1 MRLTIRQY
9 LLLLI
14 GASILVFNGF
24 LWYSLSQQQAKTAQ
38 VFDQS
43 LRSTLSE
50 VAYLLSKDLQSPD
63 RVDFFKAYLE
73 RIAATN
79 DAIDALVL
87 AQGSHVLLSTDPSI
101 DQVPRRDEVVLVTS
115 RELPDLGRIRAYES
129 EVRYYQGN
137 QPRYLRLYALLD
149 RTYLQSRIELDYSH
163 LLLQLGL
170 PPVVILLLLWWM
182 LHRSL
187 SRPLEALRQF
197 AYYQSYT
204 PRMFW
209 LRELEAIRSSML
221 QTYQRLEQE
230 KEELY
235 KLSTTDSLS
244 GLANRN
250 SLDQRLS
257 WLISDAARNKQ
268 EFAVFFLDLDNFKS
282 VNDSQGHKIGDQLLV
297 MVSEQLRE
305 VIRNSDIIARV
316 GGDEFVFV
324 LSNYHSHLEL
334 TRIADRVLE
343 RLSRPWVVEGYQLF
357 ISGSIGIALYPK
369 DGSDTVTLLK
379 NADIAMYQAK
389 KRGRNQYAYFTE
401 EVNREIQQ
409 DIALSKE
416 MRQGL
421 EVGEFELHYQP
432 QTDSF
437 SGEIIGIEALVRW
450 NHPGRDLIP
459 PDRFI
464 PLAERTGLIIDLGDW
479 ILNEALRQQV
489 EWRDRHGID
498 LDMAVNISALQ
509 FHDDH
514 FESRLDKALDG
525 SGADPARVHL
535 EITETL
541 LMQHAD
547 AYLDRLQRIH
557 QRGFRFALDDFGT
570 GYSSLAYLKTFP
582 IDILKIDRMFIRD
595 HDTVSGSIFLET
607 IVKMAHTLQ
616 LDVICEGV
624 ESAEQLEYLVRIG
637 CESYQG
643 YYCARPLPAADFLT
657 FMRRRK
663 LSLVGEGDGSG

>member
-1 MRLTIRQY
+1 MKLGIRQY
-9 LLLLI
+9 LLLLF
-14 GASILVFNGF
+14 GGSILTYNLFF
-24 LWYSLSQQQAKTAQ
+24 WYGLGRQHEKTVQ
-38 VFDQS
+38 VLDQN
-43 LRSTLSE
+43 LRATLSE
-50 VAYLLSKDLQSPD
+50 VAYLLSKDLQRPERAD
-63 RVDFFKAYLE
+63 YFKTYFE

-79 DAIDALVL
+79 DAIEALVL
-87 AQGSHVLLSTDPSI
+87 AQGSHVLLSSEPSI
-101 DQVPRRDEVVLVTS
+101 DRVPRRDQVALVS
-115 RELPDLGRIRAYES
+115 DRRLPDLDSVRAYET
-129 EVRYYQGN
+129 EVRYFDGS
-137 QPRYLRLYALLD
+137 QPRYLRLHTLLD
-149 RTYLQSRIELDYSH
+149 PGHIRSRIQLDYSQ
-163 LLLQLGL
+163 LLLQPGL
-170 PPVVILLLLWWM
+170 PPLLILLLGGL

-221 QTYQRLEQE
+221 QTYQRLEEE
-230 KEELY
+230 KAELY

-268 EFAVFFLDLDNFKS
+268 EFAVLFLDLDTFKS
-282 VNDSQGHKIGDQLLV
+282 VNDVQGHKIGDQLLV

-324 LSNYHSHLEL
+324 LSNYHSHIEL

-343 RLSRPWVVEGYQLF
+343 RLSQPWVVEGYQLF

-421 EVGEFELHYQP
+421 ESSNSTTSP
-432 QTDSF
+432 RPT
-437 SGEIIGIEALVRW
+437 A
-450 NHPGRDLIP
+450 
-459 PDRFI
+459 
-464 PLAERTGLIIDLGDW
+464 
-479 ILNEALRQQV
+479 
-489 EWRDRHGID
+489 
-498 LDMAVNISALQ
+498 SA
-509 FHDDH
+509 
-514 FESRLDKALDG
+514 
-525 SGADPARVHL
+525 AR
-535 EITETL
+535 
-541 LMQHAD
+541 
-547 AYLDRLQRIH
+547 
-557 QRGFRFALDDFGT
+557 
-570 GYSSLAYLKTFP
+570 
-582 IDILKIDRMFIRD
+582 
-595 HDTVSGSIFLET
+595 
-607 IVKMAHTLQ
+607 
-616 LDVICEGV
+616 
-624 ESAEQLEYLVRIG
+624 
-637 CESYQG
+637 
-643 YYCARPLPAADFLT
+643 
-657 FMRRRK
+657 
-663 LSLVGEGDGSG
+663 SLVSRPWCAGIIRAAARLRRIASSPWPNAPD

>member
-1 MRLTIRQY
+1 M
-9 LLLLI
+9 LLI
-14 GASILVFNGF
+14 GASIVVFNLF
-24 LWYSLSQQQAKTAQ
+24 FWYGLNQQQTKTAQ
-38 VFDQS
+38 VFDQN
-43 LRSTLSE
+43 LRATLSE
-50 VAYLLSKDLQSPD
+50 VAYLLSKDLGSPE
-63 RVDFFKAYLE
+63 RADFFKAYLE
-73 RIAATN
+73 RIAATS

-87 AQGSHVLLSTDPSI
+87 AQGSHVLLSTDPSV
-101 DQVPRRDEVVLVTS
+101 DRVPRRDEVILVS
-115 RELPDLGRIRAYES
+115 ARELPDFDRTHAYET

-149 RTYLQSRIELDYSH
+149 RDYIRSRVGLDYSH

-170 PPVVILLLLWWM
+170 PPLLILLLLWWM
-182 LHRSL
+182 LNRSL

-230 KEELY
+230 KAELY

-257 WLISDAARNKQ
+257 WLIAEASRNKQ

-297 MVSEQLRE
+297 MVAEQLRE

-343 RLSRPWVVEGYQLF
+343 RLSQPWVVEGYQLF

-401 EVNREIQQ
+401 EVNREIQH
-409 DIALSKE
+409 DITLSKE

-421 EVGEFELHYQP
+421 EAGEFELHYQP

-437 SGEIIGIEALVRW
+437 SGEITGIEALVRW
-450 NHPGRDLIP
+450 NHPARGLIG

-479 ILNEALRQQV
+479 ILREALRQQV
-489 EWRDRHGID
+489 EWRERQGID
-498 LDMAVNISALQ
+498 LVMSVNISALQ

-514 FESRLDKALDG
+514 FEHRLDEALKD
-525 SGADPARVHL
+525 SGADPERVHL

-541 LMQHAD
+541 LMRHAD

-570 GYSSLAYLKTFP
+570 GFSSLAYLKTFP
-582 IDILKIDRMFIRD
+582 IDVLKIDRMFIRD
-595 HDTVSGSIFLET
+595 HDTVSGAIFLET
-607 IVKMAHTLQ
+607 IVKMAHTLR

-624 ESAEQLEYLVRIG
+624 ETAEQLDYLARIG

-643 YYCARPLPAADFLT
+643 YYCSRPLPADEFLH
-657 FMRRRK
+657 FMRQRR
-663 LSLVGEGDGSG
+663 LSLVGD

>member
-1 MRLTIRQY
+1 MRLGVRQY

-14 GASILVFNGF
+14 GGSILTYNLFF
-24 LWYSLSQQQAKTAQ
+24 WYGLGRQQEKTVQ
-38 VFDQS
+38 VLDQN
-43 LRSTLSE
+43 LRATLSE
-50 VAYLLSKDLQSPD
+50 AAYLLSKDLQRPERAD
-63 RVDFFKAYLE
+63 YFKAYFE

-79 DAIDALVL
+79 DAIEALVL
-87 AQGSHVLLSTDPSI
+87 AQGSHVLLSSDPSI
-101 DQVPRRDEVVLVTS
+101 DRVPRRDQVVLVS
-115 RELPDLGRIRAYES
+115 DRRLPDLDSVRAYEA
-129 EVRYYQGN
+129 EVRYFDGN

-149 RTYLQSRIELDYSH
+149 PGYMRSRIQLDYSQ

-170 PPVVILLLLWWM
+170 PPLLILLLLGGL

-221 QTYQRLEQE
+221 QTYQRLEEE
-230 KEELY
+230 KAELY

-324 LSNYHSHLEL
+324 LSNYHSHIEL

-343 RLSRPWVVEGYQLF
+343 RLSQPWVVEGYQLF

-421 EVGEFELHYQP
+421 ESGEFELYYQP

-437 SGEIIGIEALVRW
+437 SGEIIGVEALVRW
-450 NHPGRDLIP
+450 KHPGRGPIA

-479 ILNEALRQQV
+479 ILREALRQQV
-489 EWRDRHGID
+489 DWRDQHGLD
-498 LDMAVNISALQ
+498 LPMSVNISALQ

-514 FESRLDKALDG
+514 FEGRLQQALEAT
-525 SGADPARVHL
+525 GADPARVHL

-541 LMQHAD
+541 LMEQAD

-582 IDILKIDRMFIRD
+582 IDVLKIDRMFIRD

-607 IVKMAHTLQ
+607 IVKMAHTLR

-624 ESAEQLEYLVRIG
+624 ETAEQLEYLVRIG

-643 YYCARPLPAADFLT
+643 YYCSRPLPADDLLR
-657 FMRRRK
+657 FMRKRQ
-663 LSLVGEGDGSG
+663 LTLVSD

>member
-1 MRLTIRQY
+1 MKLSIRNY
-9 LLLLI
+9 MLLLI
-14 GASILVFNGF
+14 GISILVFNLF
-24 LWYSLSQQQAKTAQ
+24 FWYGMSQQQRKTTA
-38 VFDQS
+38 VFDQN
-43 LRSTLSE
+43 LRATLSE
-50 VAYLLSKDLQSPD
+50 VAYLLSKDLKDPQQAAY
-63 RVDFFKAYLE
+63 FKAYLE

-79 DAIDALVL
+79 DAVDALVL

-101 DQVPRRDEVVLVTS
+101 DRVPKRDEVILIS
-115 RELPDLGRIRAYES
+115 DRRLPDLKRVHAYEA
-129 EVRYYQGN
+129 EVRYFADTE
-137 QPRYLRLYALLD
+137 PRYLRLYALLD
-149 RTYLQSRIELDYSH
+149 KDYIQGRIQLDYSR

-170 PPVVILLLLWWM
+170 PPVLILLLLWW
-182 LHRSL
+182 LLNRSL

-221 QTYQRLEQE
+221 QTYQRLEKE
-230 KEELY
+230 KAELY

-257 WLISDAARNKQ
+257 WLISDASRNKQ

-297 MVSEQLRE
+297 MVAEQLRE

-324 LSNYHSHLEL
+324 LNSYHSHLEL

-343 RLSRPWVVEGYQLF
+343 RLSQPWVVEGYQLF
-357 ISGSIGIALYPK
+357 ISGSIGISLYPK
-369 DGSDTVTLLK
+369 DGSDSVTLLK

-409 DIALSKE
+409 EIQLSKE

-421 EVGEFELHYQP
+421 EQGEFELHYQP

-437 SGEIIGIEALVRW
+437 SGDIVGVEALVRW
-450 NHPGRDLIP
+450 NHPSRGLVS

-464 PLAERTGLIIDLGDW
+464 PLAERTGLIIELGNW
-479 ILNEALRQQV
+479 ILREALRQQV
-489 EWRDRHGID
+489 QWRDEEHVD
-498 LDMAVNISALQ
+498 LAMSINISAMQ

-514 FESRLDKALDG
+514 FEKRLDQALEE
-525 SGADPARVHL
+525 SGADAERVHL
-535 EITETL
+535 EITESL

-547 AYLDRLQRIH
+547 LYLDRLQRIH
-557 QRGFRFALDDFGT
+557 RRGLRFSLDDFGT

-582 IDILKIDRMFIRD
+582 IDVLKIDRMFIRD
-595 HDTVSGSIFLET
+595 YDTVSGAIFLET

-616 LDVICEGV
+616 LEVICEGV
-624 ESAEQLEYLVRIG
+624 ETAEQLDYLVRIG
-637 CESYQG
+637 CEHYQG
-643 YYCARPLPAADFLT
+643 YYCSRPLPAGEFLS
-657 FMRRRK
+657 FLRK
-663 LSLVGEGDGSG
+663 QRLRVVEN